1 METISMNSWNS
12 KASHP
17 NRLLLNL
24 SDEIN
29 LKENLKVKI
38 NMLNLKLKAK

>member
-1 METISMNSWNS
+1 MDTISMNSWNS
-12 KASHP
+12 KTSHP

-29 LKENLKVKI
+29 LKKTLKVKI

>member
-1 METISMNSWNS
+1 MDTISMNSWNC
-12 KASHP
+12 KTSHP
-17 NRLLLNL
+17 NRLLLDL

-29 LKENLKVKI
+29 LKKNLKVKI

>member
-1 METISMNSWNS
+1 MNTISMNSWNS
-12 KASHP
+12 KTSHP

-24 SDEIN
+24 LDEIN
-29 LKENLKVKI
+29 LKKNLKVKI